1 MGEKLALFLMLA
13 AYLKQKAPNKKKNKP
28 PKTQQIFH
36 EELMAETIN
45 CALQGGGNLR
55 IAAD

>member
-1 MGEKLALFLMLA
+1 MLA